1 MLKTKIKEYREKAGL
16 KQSELAE
23 LVSSRRETIVHLENG
38 RYNPSLKLA
47 MDIAKVFH
55 VTVEELFEFVEDDGI
70 RENLPVV
77 GYMAYFEMKN
87 GYIKRLYWSKEKM
100 LKHADTYSQAFSK
113 NETTVTNQ
121 YGTYKK
127 VSFADY
133 EAGNYD
139 GENDWLY
146 SSFWYKNFDEMAKK
160 TMLRQLLSKHGLLS
174 TEMQKAVESDQA
186 VITKDLQPEYV
197 DNENVIDN
205 AAVEKEQTQSIEEN
219 SAPTVEE
226 VMNQVNQAQPE
237 PVLED
242 IDPMQ
247 M

>member
-1 MLKTKIKEYREKAGL
+1 MITKGAVDVLIERIKYIRKNNQIVPITAQDRED
-16 KQSELAE
+16 
-23 LVSSRRETIVHLENG
+23 I
-38 RYNPSLKLA
+38 LA
-47 MDIAKVFH
+47 MNM
-55 VTVEELFEFVEDDGI
+55 EFSQ
-70 RENLPVV
+70 
-77 GYMAYFEMKN
+77 N
-87 GYIKRLYWSKEKM
+87 GLRVLAI
-100 LKHADTYSQAFSK
+100 
-113 NETTVTNQ
+113 
-121 YGTYKK
+121 TYKK
-127 VSFADY
+127 LTAEKSLDY
-133 EAGNYD
+133 D
-139 GENDWLY
+139 DENDWLY